1 MGTAQAQISSW
12 EMQCPCWTC
21 YLCCQHQGTQLAEVH
36 ADQIQLVCKDNTG
49 SFEEKSI
56 RFLKEANIAQ
66 DECCRRG
73 PLMNTEKEYFNSGF
87 GSNVNSCFAVH
98 RQAHV
103 LTVMWSKTINWR
115 LCISGQK
122 SQQQGRRGRK
132 GENVLDRKQC
142 FQNNSFTPSFVK
154 QENDVLAN
162 STASAFCPGFNLR
175 IKLLG

>member
-12 EMQCPCWTC
+12 EMQCPCWTR
-21 YLCCQHQGTQLAEVH
+21 YPCCQHQGTQLAEVH
-36 ADQIQLVCKDNTG
+36 ADQIQLVSKDNTG

-115 LCISGQK
+115 MHQWTKVSTTGQERK
-122 SQQQGRRGRK
+122 EGGKCVRQKAVLLEQQLYTFFCETRK
-132 GENVLDRKQC
+132 WCTRQFNC
-142 FQNNSFTPSFVK
+142 FCLLP
-154 QENDVLAN
+154 
-162 STASAFCPGFNLR
+162 R
-175 IKLLG
+175 IQFKN